1 MKAMGTERNR
11 FQKMS
16 LRPEQ
21 DTMIR
26 QFADTLT
33 RRGLGEIALVA
44 LQAGQPLSFLGGQL
58 LWVAQPALS
67 IVFPSQKLAQV
78 AHLLEEPAAV
88 QSLIACLQSE
98 EA

>member
-1 MKAMGTERNR
+1 
-11 FQKMS
+11 MS

-21 DTMIR
+21 DIMIR
-26 QFADTLT
+26 QFANALT
-33 RRGLGEIALVA
+33 RRGLREIALVT
-44 LQAGQPLSFLGGQL
+44 LQAGRPLSFLGGQL
-58 LWVAQPALS
+58 IWVAQPALS

-88 QSLIACLQSE
+88 QSLIACLQTE